1 MSGPCVRECEELL
14 KIVQR
19 NRDSQLDLAG
29 DSRLDLVGDSRLASR
44 QNVAHVP
51 NMPKAEESRQL
62 LHYRTKVPGW
72 LDRLLAA

>member
-1 MSGPCVRECEELL
+1 MRECEELF
-14 KIVQR
+14 KIGQR

-29 DSRLDLVGDSRLASR
+29 GSRLASH

-51 NMPKAEESRQL
+51 SMPEVEESHQL

-72 LDRLLAA
+72 SSRLLAT